1 MKNGKTPGI
10 DGFPAEFFKVFWVK
24 LKHMIYR
31 SIKFVYKLGELPVT
45 MRQCVISCLP
55 KGNKDRS
62 ILQNWR
68 PISLLSVLY
77 KIISAAIANRLKSTL
92 ESLIDK
98 TQTGFI
104 HDRYIGHSTRLVYD
118 IMYHTEKFKKE
129 GLLMLIDFEKAFDS
143 LSWKFLYNVLKFL
156 GFGTKF
162 IQWIKLFNHNIQAT
176 IIQCGLL
183 SDFFQIRRGCRQ
195 GDPCS
200 PFLFIL
206 CAQILSI
213 LIQKS
218 RNQRNQNWKHGIQTN
233 TIR

>member
-1 MKNGKTPGI
+1 MRRINSIGQKPFGSIRKKNYCELENEDLNRYIKKTKRLTSEQFKSLEAELSIQELGQALKAMKNGKTPGI

-24 LKHMIYR
+24 LKHIIYR
-31 SIKFVYKLGELPVT
+31 SIKFAYKLGELPVT

-104 HDRYIGHSTRLVYD
+104 HDRYNGHSTRLVYD
-118 IMYHTEKFKKE
+118 ITYHTEKF
-129 GLLMLIDFEKAFDS
+129 
-143 LSWKFLYNVLKFL
+143 
-156 GFGTKF
+156 
-162 IQWIKLFNHNIQAT
+162 
-176 IIQCGLL
+176 
-183 SDFFQIRRGCRQ
+183 
-195 GDPCS
+195 
-200 PFLFIL
+200 
-206 CAQILSI
+206 
-213 LIQKS
+213 
-218 RNQRNQNWKHGIQTN
+218 
-233 TIR
+233 